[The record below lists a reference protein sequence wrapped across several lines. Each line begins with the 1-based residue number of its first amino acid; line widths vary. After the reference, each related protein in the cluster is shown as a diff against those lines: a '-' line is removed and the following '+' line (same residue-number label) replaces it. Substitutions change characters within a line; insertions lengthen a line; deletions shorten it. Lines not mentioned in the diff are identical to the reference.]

1 MTDWNPNGRGGQE
14 SRRGGRGVRA
24 LKFLHV
30 LETGMK
36 NMWTSLVA
44 CNLINLPALKLN
56 SMQRSITDFSI
67 K

>member
-1 MTDWNPNGRGGQE
+1 MTDWNPNGREG
-14 SRRGGRGVRA
+14 RRVGGGRGVRA

-36 NMWTSLVA
+36 NMWRSLVA
-44 CNLINLPALKLN
+44 CNLTNLPALKLN

>member
-1 MTDWNPNGRGGQE
+1 MTDWNPNG
-14 SRRGGRGVRA
+14 RGGRGVRA